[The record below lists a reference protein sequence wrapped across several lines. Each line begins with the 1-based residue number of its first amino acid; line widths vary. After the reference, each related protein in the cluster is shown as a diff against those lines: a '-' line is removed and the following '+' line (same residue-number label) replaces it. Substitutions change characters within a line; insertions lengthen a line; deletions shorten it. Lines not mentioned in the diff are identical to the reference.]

1 MSKTDISE
9 RLFAFIQIKIFTK
22 NIGTM
27 NKVKKKNY
35 EKPLLMA
42 IEMHPMQQILA
53 GSTETKV
60 KVDSWNEGDGWSGEA
75 VER

>member
-1 MSKTDISE
+1 
-9 RLFAFIQIKIFTK
+9 
-22 NIGTM
+22 M

-35 EKPLLMA
+35 EKPLLKA

-53 GSTETKV
+53 GSTGTKV
-60 KVDSWNEGDGWSGEA
+60 KVDSWNEGDSWSGEA